1 MRRMRR
7 PRSARPP
14 ERGPGADRAE
24 EAFEAA
30 LGALARKERSV
41 AELRAWLQARG
52 FDDAATAAS
61 LERLIEAGQLD
72 DARFAAAYA
81 ADKRELRGWG
91 SERIREALEARGVPA
106 GEIAAALA
114 SEGDEAEA
122 DRGAGLLIARG
133 ADLSGEAA
141 RGRAL
146 AYLVRRGY
154 ASEVAYEA
162 VRRAERAAA

>member
-1 MRRMRR
+1 MRRRR
-7 PRSARPP
+7 NARPP
-14 ERGPGADRAE
+14 ERAAGADPAE

-41 AELRAWLQARG
+41 AELRAWLEARG
-52 FDDAATAAS
+52 FADAATAAA
-61 LERLIEAGQLD
+61 LERLIEAGALD
-72 DARFAAAYA
+72 DAHFAAAYA

-91 SERIREALEARGVPA
+91 SERIREALEARGVGA

-114 SEGDEAEA
+114 AEPDEAQAE
-122 DRGAGLLIARG
+122 RGAELLIARG
-133 ADLSGEAA
+133 ADLADESG

-154 ASEVAYEA
+154 GSEVAYEA

>member
-14 ERGPGADRAE
+14 ERAAGADPAE

-41 AELRAWLQARG
+41 AEVRAWLEARG
-52 FDDAATAAS
+52 FHGAAIAAA

-91 SERIREALEARGVPA
+91 SERIREALEAREVGA

-114 SEGDEAEA
+114 SDPDEAQAE
-122 DRGAGLLIARG
+122 RGAELLIARR
-133 ADLSGEAA
+133 ADLSDEAS
-141 RGRAL
+141 RGRAH

-154 ASEVAYEA
+154 GSEVAYEA
-162 VRRAERAAA
+162 VRRAERAAV

>member
-1 MRRMRR
+1 MRRR
-7 PRSARPP
+7 RSARPP
-14 ERGPGADRAE
+14 ERAAGADPAE

-41 AELRAWLQARG
+41 AELRAWLEARG
-52 FDDAATAAS
+52 FDNAAIAAA

-91 SERIREALEARGVPA
+91 SERIREALEARGVGA

-114 SEGDEAEA
+114 GDPDEAQAE
-122 DRGAGLLIARG
+122 RGAELLIARG
-133 ADLSGEAA
+133 ADLAEESG

-154 ASEVAYEA
+154 GSEVAYEA